1 MHATIC
7 DHIAD
12 IVENALAAGAPA
24 VRLDLDEAP
33 GEIRFAVTDQ
43 GPGMDT
49 RALQQALDPFFTDG
63 VKHPARRVGLGLP
76 FLKQAA
82 EQTGGAFDV
91 QSESG
96 RGTAVR
102 CRFAT
107 RHLDTPP
114 LGDLAG
120 SFVALLA
127 YAGAH
132 ELTIH
137 RSRGDRGYAVSRREL
152 AETLGGLDDAEALA
166 LARDYLRA
174 QEDDLRNEGS
184 SPCRN

>member
-12 IVENALAAGAPA
+12 LVENALAAGAPV
-24 VRLDLDEAP
+24 VRLDLDETP
-33 GEIRFAVTDQ
+33 GELRVAVTDQ
-43 GPGMDT
+43 GPGMDAPT
-49 RALQQALDPFFTDG
+49 LQRALDPFYTDG
-63 VKHPARRVGLGLP
+63 VKHPSRRVGLGLP

-82 EQTGGAFDV
+82 EQAGGDFDV
-91 QSESG
+91 QSEAG

-120 SFVALLA
+120 SFAALLA

-132 ELTIH
+132 ELEIR
-137 RSRGDRGYAVSRREL
+137 RSRNGRGYAVSRREL
-152 AETLGGLDDAEALA
+152 AETLGGLDDTEALT
-166 LARDYLRA
+166 LAREYLRA
-174 QEDDLRNEGS
+174 QEEDLMNEGS
-184 SPCRN
+184 RPCRN